1 MHVDAAIRSRK
12 SVRRFQP
19 WTVPRH
25 TIERLLK
32 LASSAPSGGNT
43 QPWLVQVVSGECKR
57 KLCEAILLRAET
69 GGTSEPEY
77 TYYPKQWFEP
87 YLARKREVGYGLYES
102 LGIARRNLAARRA
115 QELRNL
121 EFFEAPVGLL
131 LSVDR
136 RLGAGAFVDLGMFA
150 QTFMLAARARG
161 LHTCAQAVFAGYHG
175 IVREH
180 LALPPEQLLV
190 CGLALGYE
198 VVDAAENV
206 FRSSRAPVGEF
217 TVFHGFSEQS
227 AGVEQIWDQE
237 QG

>member
-19 WTVPRH
+19 WPVPRH
-25 TIERLLK
+25 TIERLLE

-43 QPWLVQVVSGECKR
+43 QPWQVQVVGGEDKL
-57 KLCEAILLRAET
+57 KLCEAILLHAAN
-69 GGTSEPEY
+69 GGTPEPEY
-77 TYYPKQWFEP
+77 DYYPKQWLEP

-102 LGIARRNLAARRA
+102 LGIGRRDLAARRA

-121 EFFEAPVGLL
+121 EFFEAPIGLL

-136 RLGAGAFVDLGMFA
+136 RLGTGAFMDLGMFI

-161 LHTCAQAVFAGYHG
+161 LHTCAQAIFAGYHG

-180 LALPPEQLLV
+180 LPLPAEQLLV

-198 VVDAAENV
+198 AADAAENV
-206 FRSSRAPVGEF
+206 FRSSRASVGEF
-217 TVFHGFSEQS
+217 TVFHGFTAQ
-227 AGVEQIWDQE
+227 GTPME